1 MNTHKGWGICQVA
14 ISGGQL
20 PRTLLMRTSQNSQKA
35 NFALTEFYEVRAEKQ
50 WLSNNKE
57 DSPSG
62 GCTQRV

>member
-1 MNTHKGWGICQVA
+1 MEGRGTDPDLPSC
-14 ISGGQL
+14 
-20 PRTLLMRTSQNSQKA
+20 PRTSENPQKA

-50 WLSNNKE
+50 CLSNNKE